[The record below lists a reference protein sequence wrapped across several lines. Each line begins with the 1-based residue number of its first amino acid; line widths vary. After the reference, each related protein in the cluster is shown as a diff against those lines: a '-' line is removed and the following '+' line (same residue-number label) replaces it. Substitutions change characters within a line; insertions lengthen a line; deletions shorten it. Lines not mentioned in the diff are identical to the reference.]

1 MKRKILGLFLCSVIL
16 VGAACGCSAKTEEQS
31 SSRSQ
36 VVHVD
41 GTFDIEEVRK
51 NINIKG
57 YQFEMP
63 IKLKDLEKGLEYE
76 MNDYHSDSVRGVDI
90 FKDGELFFEA
100 AVDGAEKKTK
110 HASIYNIVIEESD
123 TSIDGIIP
131 TVTTKEEVLKR
142 YGEPHK
148 IELIDNRGIEEEKY
162 WYGEYKPFEN
172 VKAGDSPKAKSL
184 SIVFG
189 ENNIVNRVIIYYKET
204 DN

>member
-1 MKRKILGLFLCSVIL
+1 MKRKILSLFLCSMML
-16 VGAACGCSAKTEEQS
+16 VGSVCGCSNKTEVPS
-31 SSRSQ
+31 SSSQ

-57 YQFEMP
+57 YEFEVP
-63 IKLKDLEKGLEYE
+63 IKLKDLEKGLKYE

-110 HASIYNIVIEESD
+110 QASIFNITIEESD
-123 TSIDGIIP
+123 TSIDGITP
-131 TVTTKEEVLKR
+131 TVTTKEEVLMR

-172 VKAGDSPKAKSL
+172 IKAGDSPKAQSF
-184 SIVFG
+184 SVVFG
-189 ENNIVNRVIIYYKET
+189 ENNIVDRAIIYYKTKE
-204 DN
+204 N